1 MLVATHLDL
10 LGDSAEDVKE
20 EIIQILVKELHG
32 KPYAQHLAGHREGL
46 ENAFRRYCI
55 FLSNTIRDADTVCLL
70 QDTIIEISSWILCK
84 EHPLIYLKIERELM
98 GIEKGLISIQ
108 EFHSVAFRCG
118 FLADIDGAEF
128 SQALEYFYHCGVV
141 LHFASI
147 ESLKKI
153 VILSPH

>member
-1 MLVATHLDL
+1 MLVATHLDI
-10 LGDSAEDVKE
+10 LGDSAEEVEE

-32 KPYAQHLAGHREGL
+32 KPFAQHLAGHREGL

-70 QDTIIEISSWILCK
+70 QDTIIEISSGILCK

-98 GIEKGLISIQ
+98 GIEKGVISIQ

-128 SQALEYFYHCGVV
+128 S
-141 LHFASI
+141 
-147 ESLKKI
+147 
-153 VILSPH
+153 